1 MQFKNKVLIIGPDFF
16 GYNESIAN
24 AFRKNNWNADVINY
38 FDGRSMTS
46 YQLLLSIFNSR
57 YYFDVNKFCLK
68 SNYDLIL
75 IVKGTK
81 ISSDKINEL
90 KKHCKHIYLWIMD
103 PIKLFPDIYEKLSSF
118 EKIFTF
124 QKTDM
129 GYLSNYNSKVFYLPL
144 FYDDTIFGLTKKA
157 KFIDFIFIGNLYEQR
172 GSELNKFCKDVI
184 ESKENLNIQIY
195 GGFGLL
201 KILNFFKIKKQFKY
215 LSEFLKFGL
224 VSPKKAANLYAN
236 SKIGINIHVHSQ
248 TGLNMR
254 FFELLGSGVIQILPN
269 CKIDLDEIEVSK
281 DTYVC
286 SELNI
291 KEIMKII
298 KSDFDRRTE
307 FTMSNHSSTNR
318 IKELIDEFNN

>member
-1 MQFKNKVLIIGPDFF
+1 MQFKNRVLIIGPDFF

-24 AFRKNNWNADVINY
+24 AFGKNNWDANVVNY
-38 FDGRSMTS
+38 FDGRSMS
-46 YQLLLSIFNSR
+46 FYQLLLSFFKSN
-57 YYFDVNKFCLK
+57 YYFDINKFCLN

-81 ISSDKINEL
+81 ISNEKIEEL
-90 KKHCKHIYLWIMD
+90 KKFSKRIYLWIMD
-103 PIKLFPDIYEKLSSF
+103 PIKLFPEIYEKLSLF
-118 EKIFTF
+118 EKVFTF
-124 QKTDM
+124 QKRDM
-129 GYLSNYNSKVFYLPL
+129 TFLSIYNNKIFYLPL
-144 FYDDTIFGLTKKA
+144 FYDDTVFGLTKKE

-172 GSELNKFCKDVI
+172 ASELNKFCKDVI
-184 ESKENLNIQIY
+184 ESKDNLNIKIY

-201 KILNFFKIKKQFKY
+201 KVFNFFKIKKQFKY
-215 LSEFLKFGL
+215 LSKFLKFGL

-236 SKIGINIHVHSQ
+236 SKIGINIHVSSQ

-269 CKIDLDEIEVSK
+269 CKIELDEIKITK

-291 KEIMKII
+291 KEITKIL
-298 KSDFDRRTE
+298 KSSLDKDNNFNIL
-307 FTMSNHSSTNR
+307 NHSSTRR
-318 IKELIDEFNN
+318 IRELINEFNN